1 MESVP
6 AAAAAA
12 ALVYFEGLPVADP
25 IPFPSPVIKPASRGK
40 VLVFTDEEEDH
51 NASRMHR
58 RYATEEI
65 PEERPA
71 LIIQDHVY
79 EISEEPL
86 RKAIFGQVLFGVVL
100 ENTGLIANG
109 PANRPIFRRT
119 KMEIAVKVYYRDRLR
134 SLQGRTQENPLM
146 EITALQYLG
155 DGHPGIVGQVEC
167 GMDSENIYSLMR
179 FYPGGELFDRISS
192 MSSPMSEAQARRFFL
207 QLIQALQ
214 RFQQLGIAHRDMSLE
229 NILCKNPEPPSP
241 TEDGDEANGAPEEF
255 AIIDFGMCLRL
266 PAHPTMPHVFL
277 PIRRQPACG
286 KRNYIAPEVLA
297 QTEFF
302 QPMLVD
308 IWASGIIL
316 FMVLTGVP
324 PIDIASLSDER
335 YHMVADG
342 RLAEMVYSW
351 GYDFLSEEVLDFIQR
366 ILRPTP
372 TDRLTLDQMLQHPWM
387 RPVVAQQQQQQQ
399 QRSRG
404 SRRGGSNGSRMDDG
418 EEEDDDGDRR

>member
-1 MESVP
+1 MEGVQTAP
-6 AAAAAA
+6 AAALA
-12 ALVYFEGLPVADP
+12 YFEGLPVADP

-40 VLVFTDEEEDH
+40 VLVFTDEDED
-51 NASRMHR
+51 NNSSQMHR

-86 RKAIFGQVLFGVVL
+86 RKAIFGQVLFGVAL

-146 EITALQYLG
+146 EITAMQYLG

-192 MSSPMSEAQARRFFL
+192 MSSPMSEDQARRFFL

-229 NILCKNPEPPSP
+229 NILCKNPEPPQ
-241 TEDGDEANGAPEEF
+241 TEDDEANQPPEEF

-266 PAHPTMPHVFL
+266 PPHPTMPNVYL

-351 GYDFLSEEVLDFIQR
+351 GYDFLSEDVLDFIQR
-366 ILRPTP
+366 ILRPNP
-372 TDRLTLDQMLQHPWM
+372 TDRLTLEQMLQHPWM
-387 RPVVAQQQQQQQ
+387 RPIVTQHQQ
-399 QRSRG
+399 QRM
-404 SRRGGSNGSRMDDG
+404 RRGDGSNSSSRMDDD
-418 EEEDDDGDRR
+418 ER